1 MDKFFKVSA
10 LTAAMV
16 GALSAAPAMANDPI
30 GPEYAS
36 QASEFFSEA
45 TISGNLNFF
54 MRARDRAGKPVDGG
68 GDTIPG
74 PDTAKTTN
82 LDHGSIFAN
91 LGFHSGYV
99 ADVVGFDAVVYSTF
113 DMWAG
118 EETGGS
124 FEHEMNFFDC
134 SSPYGAG
141 NGQGSGSCDS
151 YKTDNGVSFAKAAL
165 KFKFGENVNA
175 QLGYFQP
182 SVPSSLGVNWSFAP
196 GTYRGGEI
204 GGNFG
209 DLSLGFVYADQYKAP
224 WFKETYEFRDGKF
237 WGDAGKDVGDVYSMG
252 ARYALQNG
260 ISFDV
265 GYGGLTDGD
274 RKNFHVKVKG
284 TTDGGLYWSP
294 QLYVVDDDNQFDS
307 TAFQAALLT
316 AKSVGQYSF
325 RAEATY
331 TVADSEDTRGNV
343 GNMAY
348 RLTEQY
354 GGSNGAYDIWWNNR
368 SDFNH
373 DGEYAF
379 FLSSTRDFSDV
390 GGTGFSAGVS
400 GAYGAGA
407 KAAGYDELVEYAYSF
422 FANYAIQAGALK
434 DANIGFYYT
443 NYFNDT
449 DAPDWGAYSNG
460 FNDET
465 DFKLTLTIPFA
476 VK

>member
-1 MDKFFKVSA
+1 MENKFFKVSA
-10 LTAAMV
+10 ITAAMV

-36 QASEFFSEA
+36 QASEFFAES

-54 MRARDRAGKPVDGG
+54 MRARDRAGKDANGN
-68 GDTIPG
+68 
-74 PDTAKTTN
+74 DTAKTAN

-99 ADVVGFDAVVYSTF
+99 ADVVGLDAVVYSTF
-113 DMWAG
+113 DMWQEAG
-118 EETGGS
+118 KWGGG
-124 FEHEMNFFDC
+124 HEMNFF
-134 SSPYGAG
+134 
-141 NGQGSGSCDS
+141 QCDS
-151 YKTDNGVSFAKAAL
+151 VYSTDCWEDGRGDNTDNGVSFAKAAM
-165 KFKFGENVNA
+165 KFKFGESVNA

-196 GTYRGGEI
+196 GTYRGGEV
-204 GGNFG
+204 GANFG
-209 DLSLGFVYADQYKAP
+209 DLSLGLVVADNYKAP
-224 WFKETYEFRDGKF
+224 WFKETYEFQDGA
-237 WGDAGKDVGDVYSMG
+237 GNDAGEVYSLG
-252 ARYALQNG
+252 ARYALDNG

-265 GYGGLTDGD
+265 GYGALTDGD

-307 TAFQAALLT
+307 TAFQTALLT
-316 AKSVGQYSF
+316 SMSMGQYSF

-343 GNMAY
+343 GNMSY
-348 RLTEQY
+348 RLTEAY

-379 FLSSTRDFSDV
+379 FLSSARDFSDI

-407 KAAGYDELVEYAYSF
+407 KADGYDELVEYAYSF

-434 DANIGFYYT
+434 DANISFYYT
-443 NYFNDT
+443 NYYNDT
-449 DAPDWGAYSNG
+449 NANDWAVYSNG

-465 DFKLTLTIPFA
+465 DFKLALTIPFG

>member
-16 GALSAAPAMANDPI
+16 GALAASPAMANDPV
-30 GPEYAS
+30 GPEYAGEV
-36 QASEFFSEA
+36 SEFFSES

-54 MRARDRAGKPVDGG
+54 MRARDRAGKDAN
-68 GDTIPG
+68 GD
-74 PDTAKTTN
+74 DTSKGTN
-82 LDHGSIFAN
+82 LDHGSVFAN

-99 ADVVGFDAVVYSTF
+99 ADVIGFDAVVYSTF

-134 SSPYGAG
+134 DSAYGA
-141 NGQGSGSCDS
+141 SSSCDS
-151 YKTDNGVSFAKAAL
+151 YNTDNGVSFATAAL
-165 KFKFGENVNA
+165 KFKFAESVNA
-175 QLGYFQP
+175 KLGYFQP
-182 SVPSSLGVNWSFAP
+182 SVPSTLGVNWSFAP
-196 GTYRGGEI
+196 GTYRGGEL
-204 GGNFG
+204 GASFG
-209 DLSLGFVYADQYKAP
+209 DLSLGFVYADEYKAP
-224 WFKETYEFRDGKF
+224 WFKETYEFNEGTF
-237 WGDAGKDVGDVYSMG
+237 WGGEGDNVGDVYSLG
-252 ARYALQNG
+252 ARYALSNG

-265 GYGGLTDGD
+265 GYGALTDGD
-274 RKNFHVKVKG
+274 RKNAHVKVKG
-284 TTDGGLYWSP
+284 TTDSGLYWSP
-294 QLYVVDDDNQFDS
+294 QLYVVDDDNQYDD
-307 TAFQAALLT
+307 TAFQLALLT
-316 AKSVGQYSF
+316 SKSVGQYSF

-331 TVADSEDTRGNV
+331 TSADSEDTRGNV

-354 GGSNGAYDIWWNNR
+354 GGSNGAYEIWWNNR

-379 FLSSTRDFSDV
+379 FLSAARDFSDI
-390 GGTGFSAGVS
+390 GGNGFSAGIS

-407 KAAGYDELVEYAYSF
+407 DADGYDELVEYAYSF

-434 DANIGFYYT
+434 DANVSFYYT
-443 NYFNDT
+443 NFYNDS
-449 DAPDWGAYSNG
+449 DAADWDAYSNA

-465 DFKLTLTIPFA
+465 DFKLMLTIPFA

>member
-16 GALSAAPAMANDPI
+16 GALSAAPAMANDPV

-36 QASEFFSEA
+36 QASEFFSES

-68 GDTIPG
+68 GNAIPG

-134 SSPYGAG
+134 DSPYNA
-141 NGQGSGSCDS
+141 GSCDS
-151 YKTDNGVSFAKAAL
+151 YQTDNGVSFAKAAL

-182 SVPSSLGVNWSFAP
+182 SVPSTLGVNWSFAP

-209 DLSLGFVYADQYKAP
+209 DLSVGFVYADQYKAP
-224 WFKETYEFRDGKF
+224 WFKETYEFRDGGF
-237 WGDAGKDVGDVYSMG
+237 WGSDGGKDVGDVYSVG
-252 ARYALQNG
+252 ARYTLGNG
-260 ISFDV
+260 ISLDA

-316 AKSVGQYSF
+316 SKSVGQYSF

-343 GNMAY
+343 GNMSY

-354 GGSNGAYDIWWNNR
+354 GGSNGAYEIWWNNR

-379 FLSSTRDFSDV
+379 FLSSSRDFSDV

>member
-16 GALSAAPAMANDPI
+16 GALAASPAMANDPV
-30 GPEYAS
+30 GPEYAGEV
-36 QASEFFSEA
+36 SEFFSET

-54 MRARDRAGKPVDGG
+54 MRARDRAGKDAN
-68 GDTIPG
+68 GD
-74 PDTAKTTN
+74 DTSKVTN
-82 LDHGSIFAN
+82 LDHGSVFAN

-99 ADVVGFDAVVYSTF
+99 ADVIGFDAVIYSTF

-118 EETGGS
+118 EDTGGS

-134 SSPYGAG
+134 DSAYGA
-141 NGQGSGSCDS
+141 SSCDS
-151 YKTDNGVSFAKAAL
+151 YNTDNGVSFATAAL

-175 QLGYFQP
+175 KLGYFQP
-182 SVPSSLGVNWSFAP
+182 SVPSTLGVNWSFAP
-196 GTYRGGEI
+196 GTYRGGEL
-204 GGNFG
+204 GASFG
-209 DLSLGFVYADQYKAP
+209 DLSLGFVYADEYKAP
-224 WFKETYEFRDGKF
+224 WFKETYEFNEGTF
-237 WGDAGKDVGDVYSMG
+237 LGGEGDNVGDVYSLG
-252 ARYALQNG
+252 ARYALANG

-265 GYGGLTDGD
+265 GYGALTDGD
-274 RKNFHVKVKG
+274 RKNAHIKVKG
-284 TTDGGLYWSP
+284 TTDSGLYWSP
-294 QLYVVDDDNQFDS
+294 QLYVVDDDNQYDD
-307 TAFQAALLT
+307 TAFQLALLT
-316 AKSVGQYSF
+316 SKSVGQYSF

-331 TVADSEDTRGNV
+331 TSADSEDTRGNV

-354 GGSNGAYDIWWNNR
+354 GGSNGAYEIWWNNR

-379 FLSSTRDFSDV
+379 FLSAARDFSDI
-390 GGTGFSAGVS
+390 GGNGFSAGIS

-407 KAAGYDELVEYAYSF
+407 EADGYDELVEYAYSF

-434 DANIGFYYT
+434 DANVSFYYT
-443 NYFNDT
+443 NFYNDS
-449 DAPDWGAYSNG
+449 DAPDWGAYSNA

-465 DFKLTLTIPFA
+465 DFKLMLTIPFA

>member
-36 QASEFFSEA
+36 QASEFFSES

-68 GDTIPG
+68 GNTIPG

-141 NGQGSGSCDS
+141 DGQGSGSCDS

-224 WFKETYEFRDGKF
+224 WFKETYEFRDGSF
-237 WGDAGKDVGDVYSMG
+237 WGSPGKDVGDVYSMG

-294 QLYVVDDDNQFDS
+294 QLYVVDDDNQYDS

-316 AKSVGQYSF
+316 AKSFGQYSF

>member
-16 GALSAAPAMANDPI
+16 GALAASPVMAQDPV

-36 QASEFFSEA
+36 EVSEFFSES

-54 MRARDRAGKPVDGG
+54 MRSRDRAGKDADGN
-68 GDTIPG
+68 DTEKV
-74 PDTAKTTN
+74 AN

-99 ADVVGFDAVVYSTF
+99 ANTVGLDVVIYSTF
-113 DMWAG
+113 DMWNNA
-118 EETGGS
+118 S

-134 SSPYGAG
+134 DSVYGAG
-141 NGQGSGSCDS
+141 DSCDS
-151 YKTDNGVSFAKAAL
+151 FETDNGVSFATAAL
-165 KFKFGENVNA
+165 KFKLADVGTA
-175 QLGYFQP
+175 KLGYFQP

-196 GTYRGGEI
+196 GSYRGAEI
-204 GGNFG
+204 GASFG
-209 DLSLGFVYADQYKAP
+209 GLSLGAVYADEYKAP
-224 WFKETYEFRDGKF
+224 WIKETYEFNQGTF
-237 WGDAGKDVGDVYSMG
+237 WGGAGEDAGDVYSLG
-252 ARYALQNG
+252 ARYAFDNG
-260 ISFDV
+260 LSLDV
-265 GYGGLTDGD
+265 AYGGLTKGD
-274 RKNFHVKVKG
+274 RKNAHVKLKG

-294 QLYVVDDDNQFDS
+294 QLYVVDDDNQYDS
-307 TAFQAALLT
+307 TAFQLAMLT
-316 AKSVGQYSF
+316 SQSVGQYSF

-331 TVADSEDTRGNV
+331 TSADSDETRGQV

-354 GGSNGAYDIWWNNR
+354 GGSNGAYEVWWNNR

-379 FLSSTRDFSDV
+379 FLSAARDFSDI
-390 GGTGFSAGVS
+390 GGNGFSAGVS

-407 KAAGYDELVEYAYSF
+407 KAEGFKELTEYAYSF
-422 FANYAIQAGALK
+422 FANYAIQGGALK
-434 DANIGFYYT
+434 DANISFYYT
-443 NYFNDT
+443 NFYNDT
-449 DAPDWGAYSNG
+449 DAGDWGAYSNA

-465 DFKLTLTIPFA
+465 DFKLMLTIPFA

>member
-16 GALSAAPAMANDPI
+16 GALAASPAMANDPV
-30 GPEYAS
+30 GPEYAGEV
-36 QASEFFSEA
+36 SEFFSES

-54 MRARDRAGKPVDGG
+54 MRARDRAGKDAN
-68 GDTIPG
+68 GD
-74 PDTAKTTN
+74 DTSKGTN
-82 LDHGSIFAN
+82 LDHGSVFAN

-99 ADVVGFDAVVYSTF
+99 ADVVGFDAVIYSTF

-134 SSPYGAG
+134 DSAYGA
-141 NGQGSGSCDS
+141 SSCDS
-151 YKTDNGVSFAKAAL
+151 YNTDNGVSFATAAL
-165 KFKFGENVNA
+165 KFKFGESVNA
-175 QLGYFQP
+175 KLGYFQP
-182 SVPSSLGVNWSFAP
+182 SVPSTLGVNWSFAP
-196 GTYRGGEI
+196 GTYRGGEL
-204 GGNFG
+204 GASFG
-209 DLSLGFVYADQYKAP
+209 DLSLGFVYADEYKAP
-224 WFKETYEFRDGKF
+224 WFKETYEFNEGTF
-237 WGDAGKDVGDVYSMG
+237 WGGEGDNVGDVYSLG
-252 ARYALQNG
+252 ARYTLSNG

-265 GYGGLTDGD
+265 GYGALTDGD
-274 RKNFHVKVKG
+274 RKNAHVKVKG
-284 TTDGGLYWSP
+284 TTDSGLYWSP
-294 QLYVVDDDNQFDS
+294 QLYVVDDDNQFDD
-307 TAFQAALLT
+307 TAFQLALLT
-316 AKSVGQYSF
+316 SKSVGQYSF

-331 TVADSEDTRGNV
+331 TSADSEDTRGNV

-354 GGSNGAYDIWWNNR
+354 GGSNGAYEIWWNNR

-379 FLSSTRDFSDV
+379 FLSAARDFSDI
-390 GGTGFSAGVS
+390 GGNGFSAGIS

-407 KAAGYDELVEYAYSF
+407 DADGYDELVEYAYSF

-434 DANIGFYYT
+434 DANVSFYYT
-443 NYFNDT
+443 NFYNDS
-449 DAPDWGAYSNG
+449 DAADWDAYSNA

-465 DFKLTLTIPFA
+465 DFKLMLTIPFA

>member
-10 LTAAMV
+10 LTAAMM
-16 GALSAAPAMANDPI
+16 GAVVTAPVMANEDPM
-30 GPEYAS
+30 GPGYA
-36 QASEFFSEA
+36 AGVTEFFSES
-45 TISGNLNFF
+45 TISGNFNLF
-54 MRARDRAGKPVDGG
+54 MRARDRAGKPLDGEG
-68 GDTIPG
+68 NPIAG
-74 PDTAKTTN
+74 PDTKKTAN

-99 ADVVGFDAVVYSTF
+99 ADTVGFDAVIYSTF
-113 DMWAG
+113 DMWNNA
-118 EETGGS
+118 S

-134 SSPYGAG
+134 KTPYGAG
-141 NGQGSGSCDS
+141 QGSCDS
-151 YKTDNGVSFAKAAL
+151 YETDNGVSFATAAA
-165 KFKFGENVNA
+165 KFKFGENFNA
-175 QLGYFQP
+175 KLGYFQP
-182 SVPSSLGVNWSFAP
+182 SVPSTLGVNWSFAP

-204 GGNFG
+204 GANF
-209 DLSLGFVYADQYKAP
+209 DALSLGFVYADQYKAP
-224 WFKETYEFRDGKF
+224 WFKETYEFNEGTF
-237 WGDAGKDVGDVYSMG
+237 WGGKGKDVGDVYSFG
-252 ARYALQNG
+252 ARYAFENG
-260 ISFDV
+260 ISLDA

-294 QLYVVDDDNQFDS
+294 QLYVVDDKNQYDS

-316 AKSVGQYSF
+316 SFSQGQYSY

-331 TVADSEDTRGNV
+331 TSADSDKKRGSV

-354 GGSNGAYDIWWNNR
+354 GGSNGAYEIWWNNR

-379 FLSSTRDFSDV
+379 FLSATRDFSDI
-390 GGTGFSAGVS
+390 GGQGFSAGLS

-422 FANYAIQAGALK
+422 FANYAIQGGALK
-434 DANIGFYYT
+434 DANISFYYT
-443 NYFNDT
+443 NFYNDS
-449 DAPDWGAYSNG
+449 DAPDWNVYSNA

-465 DFKLTLTIPFA
+465 DFKLILTMPFS

>member
-10 LTAAMV
+10 ITAAMM
-16 GALSAAPAMANDPI
+16 GAVATAPAMANEDPM
-30 GPEYAS
+30 GPAYA
-36 QASEFFSEA
+36 AEVSEFFSES
-45 TISGNLNFF
+45 TISGNVNFF
-54 MRARDRAGKPVDGG
+54 MRARDRAGKDGNG
-68 GDTIPG
+68 NDTSKG
-74 PDTAKTTN
+74 TN

-99 ADVVGFDAVVYSTF
+99 ADTVGFDAVIYSTF

-134 SSPYGAG
+134 SSPYGATT
-141 NGQGSGSCDS
+141 SCDS
-151 YKTDNGVSFAKAAL
+151 FQTDNGVSYATAAL
-165 KFKFGENVNA
+165 KFKFGEDFNA
-175 QLGYFQP
+175 KLGYFQP
-182 SVPSSLGVNWSFAP
+182 SVPSTLGVNWSFAP
-196 GTYRGGEI
+196 GTYRGGEV
-204 GGNFG
+204 GANF
-209 DLSLGFVYADQYKAP
+209 DALSLGFVYADQYKAP
-224 WFKETYEFRDGKF
+224 WFKETYEFRDGSF
-237 WGDAGKDVGDVYSMG
+237 WGSAGKDVGDVYSFG
-252 ARYALQNG
+252 ARYAFENG
-260 ISFDV
+260 ISLDA

-294 QLYVVDDDNQFDS
+294 QLYVVDDDNQYDS

-316 AKSVGQYSF
+316 SFSQGQYSY

-331 TVADSEDTRGNV
+331 TSADSDDKRGQV

-354 GGSNGAYDIWWNNR
+354 GGSNGAYEVWWNNR

-379 FLSSTRDFSDV
+379 FLSATRDFSDI
-390 GGTGFSAGVS
+390 GGTGFSAGLS

-422 FANYAIQAGALK
+422 FANYAIQGGALK
-434 DANIGFYYT
+434 DANISFYYT
-443 NYFNDT
+443 NFYNDS
-449 DAPDWGAYSNG
+449 DASDWGPYSNA

-465 DFKLTLTIPFA
+465 DFKLILTMPFG